1 MFAAAFGQQR
11 LAHKLA
17 QNGIYPPT
25 SPPPKHFR
33 AVKFNREMFL
43 SPNDLHVFWKQ
54 FLVNVSE
61 TLGFYLQR
69 RRASLL
75 GNPCGRLNNGVA
87 VGQCLRRACVQSRT
101 HRRFWLIGENINTH
115 THWSMTFLW
124 AQAVWSLTPM
134 GRIVKSLHQCVQNL
148 HKAPIWHMDFSL
160 FITHVP
166 SGGIK
171 VISAWTWGCQKYRH
185 IDSFC
190 SIPHV

>member
-17 QNGIYPPT
+17 QNGINPPT

-75 GNPCGRLNNGVA
+75 GKSVWKIKQWSRCWSVFMM
-87 VGQCLRRACVQSRT
+87 CLRAVT
-101 HRRFWLIGENINTH
+101 YT
-115 THWSMTFLW
+115 
-124 AQAVWSLTPM
+124 QAVLIDWREYKYAHALIDDLLVGTSRLIFDSNGPNCE
-134 GRIVKSLHQCVQNL
+134 I
-148 HKAPIWHMDFSL
+148 APSM
-160 FITHVP
+160 
-166 SGGIK
+166 
-171 VISAWTWGCQKYRH
+171 
-185 IDSFC
+185 C
-190 SIPHV
+190 SKFT